1 MQADTEQRKGRDS
14 VWSAPFVILMA
25 VNFFQ
30 SMAAFMTNTTL
41 SVFANSLGASTAR
54 SS

>member
-1 MQADTEQRKGRDS
+1 MSRKES
-14 VWSAPFVILMA
+14 IWSIPYVVLMA